1 MLAEVTSDA
10 LQFGPLLTGLIGGL
24 ALFLF
29 GLDQM
34 SESLKMIAGD
44 GLKKVLATLTTNR
57 FTGAVAGSIVTAVVQ
72 SSSVTTVLVV
82 GFISAGLMT
91 LTQSIG
97 VIMGA
102 NIGSTFTAQLI
113 AFKVTH
119 YSLLLVATGFFLQFA
134 SRHDGVRYYGQLI
147 MGSGL
152 IFFGMQL
159 MSDGT
164 EPLRSYRPFIEMM
177 HQMDRPFLG
186 ILVAAIF
193 TAIVQSSAATTG
205 LVIALA
211 GQGFVSLDAGIAL
224 IFGANIGTCITAGLA
239 SIGKPREAVRAAL
252 AHVVFNIAGVAIWFA
267 FIPELSALVQWVS
280 PQSPELSGLARV
292 AAETP
297 RQIANAH
304 TVFNVAN
311 TFMLIWFT
319 TPMVWLVKRLVP
331 EKPVS
336 ADRPGAPKYLD
347 PLLLQ
352 TPALAVD
359 VVRLELGRL
368 GAAALHMMRGALHTI
383 IHGSRQQVSQLHELD
398 NHVDELHGAIVTY
411 LGRLSQE
418 NLSDHQSEQLH
429 EFLSVAN
436 YLESIGD
443 MIESN
448 LVEAGRDRIANRL
461 MISKQT
467 EAVLEAL
474 NREVIRATER
484 AIESFVSGDVDS
496 ARIVLEAKSTINA
509 LADQAEVHLSGR
521 LIADAPNRLAMYRLE
536 SEIMEYLKRMF
547 YFAKRIAKL
556 TANGRGRETE
566 VPPQEAAENLDEVR
580 V

>member
-1 MLAEVTSDA
+1 MLAELPSDA
-10 LQFGPLLTGLIGGL
+10 LQFWPLLTGLVGGL

-29 GLDQM
+29 GLEQM

-57 FTGAVAGSIVTAVVQ
+57 FTGAVAGAIVTAVVQ

-102 NIGSTFTAQLI
+102 NIGTTITAQLI

-119 YSLLLVATGFFLQFA
+119 YSLLLVSVGFFMLFG
-134 SRHDGVRYYGQLI
+134 SRRETVRHYGHLI
-147 MGSGL
+147 MGLGL

-159 MSDGT
+159 MSEGT
-164 EPLRSYRPFIEMM
+164 EPLRSYPPFVQMM
-177 HQMDRPFLG
+177 HQMDRPFWG
-186 ILVAAIF
+186 ILVAALF
-193 TAIVQSSAATTG
+193 TALVQSSSATTG
-205 LVIALA
+205 LVITLA
-211 GQGFVSLDAGIAL
+211 GQGFISLDAGIAL

-252 AHVVFNIAGVAIWFA
+252 VHVVFNLAGVAIWFA
-267 FIPELSALVQWVS
+267 FIPQLSAVVEWVS
-280 PQSPELSGLARV
+280 PRSPELSGLARV

-304 TVFNVAN
+304 TMFNVAN
-311 TFMLIWFT
+311 TILLIWFT
-319 TPMVWLVKRLVP
+319 TPLVWLVTRLVP
-331 EKPVS
+331 EKPAS
-336 ADRPGAPKYLD
+336 IDEPDTPKYLD
-347 PLLLQ
+347 PILLQ
-352 TPALAVD
+352 TPALAMD
-359 VVRLELGRL
+359 VVRLELGHL
-368 GAAALHMMRGALHTI
+368 GAAALDMMRGALHTI
-383 IHGSRQQVSQLHELD
+383 IHGSRQQVSSLHELD
-398 NHVDELHGAIVTY
+398 NHVDALHGAIVTY

-418 NLSDHQSEQLH
+418 NLSDHQSQQLH
-429 EFLSVAN
+429 ECLSVAN

-448 LVEAGRDRIANRL
+448 LVDAGRDRIANRL
-461 MISKQT
+461 VISKET

-474 NREVIRATER
+474 NTEVIRATEC
-484 AIESFVSGDVDS
+484 AIESIVSGDVEL
-496 ARIVLEAKSTINA
+496 ARNVLEAKSTINA
-509 LADQAEVHLSGR
+509 LADKAEVHLSGR
-521 LIADAPNRLAMYRLE
+521 LAADAPNRLAMYRLE
-536 SEIMEYLKRMF
+536 SEIMEYLKRMY

-556 TANGRGRETE
+556 TANGRGLDPE
-566 VPPQEAAENLDEVR
+566 VPAHEVAENLDELR